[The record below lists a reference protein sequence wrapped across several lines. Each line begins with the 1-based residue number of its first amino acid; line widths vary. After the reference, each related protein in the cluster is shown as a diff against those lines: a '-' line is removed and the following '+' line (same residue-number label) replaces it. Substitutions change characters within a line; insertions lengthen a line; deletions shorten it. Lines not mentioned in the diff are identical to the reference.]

1 MAKQQWEVV
10 DSASSVMR
18 SLKKI
23 LHRCESLTDAIN
35 WREQN
40 GFGDDDT
47 IRIRTKIEAR
57 APKDE
62 ETTNEVPTS

>member
-1 MAKQQWEVV
+1 MSNQQWEVV

-23 LHRCESLTDAIN
+23 LYRCESLTEAIN
-35 WREQN
+35 WRENN
-40 GFGDDDT
+40 GYGDDDN

-57 APKDE
+57 APKE
-62 ETTNEVPTS
+62 EEKEVVL

>member
-10 DSASSVMR
+10 DSTSSVMR

-23 LHRCESLTDAIN
+23 LHRCESLTEAIN
-35 WREQN
+35 WRENN
-40 GFGDDDT
+40 GYGNVDN

-57 APKDE
+57 APKE
-62 ETTNEVPTS
+62 EEKEVVL